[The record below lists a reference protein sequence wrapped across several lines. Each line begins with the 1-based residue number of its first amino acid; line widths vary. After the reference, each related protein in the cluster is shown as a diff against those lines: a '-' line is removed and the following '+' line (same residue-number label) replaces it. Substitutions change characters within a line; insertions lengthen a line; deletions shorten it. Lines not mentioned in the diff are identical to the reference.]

1 MAAYHTLIYL
11 NYAWN
16 YYSEIYVSDIYT
28 DLLHLQEKKNFYS
41 MKYVL
46 KDLEKGQNKPAA

>member
-11 NYAWN
+11 YCAWN

-28 DLLHLQEKKNFYS
+28 DLLHLQEKNFLFNEVCVETFG
-41 MKYVL
+41 KRT
-46 KDLEKGQNKPAA
+46 K

>member
-28 DLLHLQEKKNFYS
+28 DLLHLQEKKNLLFNEVCVERFG
-41 MKYVL
+41 KRT
-46 KDLEKGQNKPAA
+46 K